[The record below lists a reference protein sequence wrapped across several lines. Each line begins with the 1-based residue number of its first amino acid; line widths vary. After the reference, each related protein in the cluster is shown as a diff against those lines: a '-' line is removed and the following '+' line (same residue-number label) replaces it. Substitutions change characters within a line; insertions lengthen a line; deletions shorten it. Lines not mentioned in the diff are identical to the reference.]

1 MLSSLEGGLLLVA
14 AGVVGLL
21 MIGANAITIGFIIL
35 GLIIAIGGT
44 IFESRAKRAL
54 ASQGGNSLFQ
64 SNGGSSSK
72 FYGKIGTLARK
83 EVSGLRGLI
92 SSAKA
97 LEGKEKEEGFDG
109 KVASVVSELDSVKAN
124 VVKSIQLEHAE
135 DDDSAKDKA
144 RKVEKDL
151 EDARSAL
158 ENKEIGKAI
167 DKLRSAQRKL
177 KRYKKSAK

>member
-21 MIGANAITIGFIIL
+21 MIGANAFTIGFIIL

-44 IFESRAKRAL
+44 IFESRAKKAL
-54 ASQGGNSLFQ
+54 ASQDGD
-64 SNGGSSSK
+64 SK
-72 FYGKIGTLARK
+72 LSDKERGLARK
-83 EVSGLRGLI
+83 EFSGLSGVI

-109 KVASVVSELDSVKAN
+109 KVASVISELDGVKAN
-124 VVKSIQLEHAE
+124 VVRSIKLEHAE
-135 DDDSAKDKA
+135 NDESAKDKA

-151 EDARSAL
+151 SDARSAL
-158 ENKEIGKAI
+158 DKKNIGKAI
-167 DKLRSAQRKL
+167 DKLGSAQRKL